1 MLKYSILIESIIIL
15 CFVIAIYQSEP
26 IDINDCTNERIV
38 VNDKQYK
45 YIPMSRKYKCQVV
58 SNGIKYDFPHM
69 GISFE
74 YSTRELFETI
84 SIGESLDITYT
95 KRYGFWGSYILIIDA
110 RNDSNV
116 YLDAAFFNSN
126 KEKALVSF
134 IIIFSIIELIF
145 LFCVAAIILFNCKEL
160 KLFSVKRKN
169 KNKSL
174 K

>member
-1 MLKYSILIESIIIL
+1 MNPAYSLVAL
-15 CFVIAIYQSEP
+15 
-26 IDINDCTNERIV
+26 T
-38 VNDKQYK
+38 
-45 YIPMSRKYKCQVV
+45 
-58 SNGIKYDFPHM
+58 
-69 GISFE
+69 SFE